1 MKALIMERYGGPD
14 VARLGEVA
22 TPVPAAGEV
31 LVRVRAAGLNPL
43 DHKIR
48 EGKLRVVTRLALPCV
63 MGNELAGEVAGC
75 GAGVAD
81 FAIGDRVFARV
92 DKTALG
98 ALAEFACVPEALVAP
113 MPRTLDFDQ
122 AAAVPL
128 AGLTALQALRDELRV
143 RPGMQLLI
151 TGGAGGVGSF
161 AIPLA
166 KHYGA
171 RVTTTA
177 SPRGEALVRRLG
189 ADHVIDHTRQ
199 RLGDGG
205 RDFDAAF
212 DLVGGATLLECFA
225 RVKPEERVLSIAG
238 VPEPRTARID
248 LQRGAALQAL
258 FWVVSRGV
266 RASARRNGIDYR
278 YLFMHP
284 SGVDLRVIAGLV
296 DAGALPVTV
305 DRVFAWPQVLDALAY
320 QESGHAKGK
329 VVVRVA

>member
-1 MKALIMERYGGPD
+1 MKALVMHRYGGPG
-14 VARLGEVA
+14 VASLDEVA

-31 LVRVRAAGLNPL
+31 LVRVRAAGLNPV
-43 DHKIR
+43 DYKIR
-48 EGKLRVVTRLALPCV
+48 EGKLKVITRLALPCV

-75 GAGVAD
+75 GAGVTD
-81 FAIGDRVFARV
+81 FAVGDRVFARV
-92 DKTALG
+92 DKASLG
-98 ALAEFACVPEALVAP
+98 ALAEFACVPAVFVAP
-113 MPRTLDFDQ
+113 MPRTLDFEH
-122 AAAVPL
+122 AAAIPL

-177 SPRGEALVRRLG
+177 SPRGEALVRQLG
-189 ADHVIDHTRQ
+189 ADDVIDYTRQ

-212 DLVGGATLLECFA
+212 DLIGGQALLQCFA
-225 RVKPEERVLSIAG
+225 PVKPEERVLSIAG

-248 LQRGAALQAL
+248 LQRGRLLQAL
-258 FWVVSRGV
+258 FWAASRAV
-266 RASARRNGIDYR
+266 RARARRCAIDYR

-284 SGVDLRVIAGLV
+284 SGVDLRVIATLV
-296 DAGALPVTV
+296 DAGTLPVKV
-305 DRVFAWPQVLDALAY
+305 DRVFAFAQVQDALAY
-320 QESGHAKGK
+320 LEAGHAKGK
-329 VVVRVA
+329 VVVCMD